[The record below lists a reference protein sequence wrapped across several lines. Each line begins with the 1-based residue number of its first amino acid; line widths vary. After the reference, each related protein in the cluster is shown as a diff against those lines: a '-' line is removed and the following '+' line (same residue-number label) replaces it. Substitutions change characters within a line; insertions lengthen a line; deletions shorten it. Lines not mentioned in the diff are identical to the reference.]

1 MQADVAD
8 VAQVRACAAA
18 VIAEFGRV
26 DSLVNAAGLTARGT
40 LLDTT
45 PELFDAHIA
54 VNLKAPFFLMQAVV
68 ADLVARKAPGTIVS
82 IISTSAHAGQPYL
95 APYVAAKAGLA
106 GLTRNAAHAH
116 RWDRIR
122 INGLNIGWTDT
133 EGEDATQRRFHGAD
147 DDWRAKA
154 GAVTADG
161 QARAGRRDRRVRG
174 VSAVGSLR
182 RGHRLGDRLG
192 PERAGRYGLM
202 RIGLLGLGRIGA
214 FHAETLAGLPA
225 VEELVLSDPVP
236 ELAEQAAGRFGGRI
250 AGSPEAVLASGV
262 DGVVIAAPTRLHAE
276 LLDLCVAAG
285 LPTFCEKP
293 LAHDSREAVR
303 LARRV
308 ADTDVQ
314 VQIGYPRRF
323 DPAFAAARAAVADG
337 DLGTVHTVRSTTLDP
352 APPPRAYLAA
362 SGGIFRDCAV
372 HDYNAVRWVTGQE
385 VIEVYAVG
393 TNQDA
398 EWFGELDDVHTASA
412 VLTLDGGA
420 LAVVSNTR
428 YNARGHDVRL
438 EVHGTRDSL
447 AAGLGP
453 RLPLRSAE
461 PGVSFP
467 DGKPFTFF
475 MDRLAEAFRTELTAF
490 TEVVAGLRA
499 SPCTVLD
506 ALETGWVAEAC
517 TLSLREH
524 RPVQIEEVRIS

>member
-1 MQADVAD
+1 
-8 VAQVRACAAA
+8 
-18 VIAEFGRV
+18 
-26 DSLVNAAGLTARGT
+26 
-40 LLDTT
+40 
-45 PELFDAHIA
+45 
-54 VNLKAPFFLMQAVV
+54 
-68 ADLVARKAPGTIVS
+68 
-82 IISTSAHAGQPYL
+82 
-95 APYVAAKAGLA
+95 
-106 GLTRNAAHAH
+106 
-116 RWDRIR
+116 
-122 INGLNIGWTDT
+122 
-133 EGEDATQRRFHGAD
+133 
-147 DDWRAKA
+147 
-154 GAVTADG
+154 
-161 QARAGRRDRRVRG
+161 
-174 VSAVGSLR
+174 
-182 RGHRLGDRLG
+182 
-192 PERAGRYGLM
+192 M

-214 FHAETLAGLPA
+214 LHAETLAGLPA
-225 VEELVLSDPVP
+225 VEELVLTDPVP
-236 ELAEQAAGRFGGRI
+236 ELAEKAAARFGARI

-276 LLDLCVAAG
+276 LIELCVAAG

-293 LAHDSREAVR
+293 LAHDSHEAVR

-308 ADTDVQ
+308 ADTHVQ

-323 DPAFAAARAAVADG
+323 DPAFAAARAAVAGG

-352 APPPRAYLAA
+352 APPPRAYLAV

-372 HDYNAVRWVTGQE
+372 HDYDAVRWVTGQE

-438 EVHGTRDSL
+438 EVHGSRDSL

-467 DGKPFTFF
+467 DGEPFTFF

-506 ALETGWVAEAC
+506 AVETGWVAEAC

>member
-1 MQADVAD
+1 M
-8 VAQVRACAAA
+8 
-18 VIAEFGRV
+18 
-26 DSLVNAAGLTARGT
+26 
-40 LLDTT
+40 
-45 PELFDAHIA
+45 
-54 VNLKAPFFLMQAVV
+54 
-68 ADLVARKAPGTIVS
+68 
-82 IISTSAHAGQPYL
+82 
-95 APYVAAKAGLA
+95 
-106 GLTRNAAHAH
+106 
-116 RWDRIR
+116 
-122 INGLNIGWTDT
+122 
-133 EGEDATQRRFHGAD
+133 
-147 DDWRAKA
+147 
-154 GAVTADG
+154 
-161 QARAGRRDRRVRG
+161 
-174 VSAVGSLR
+174 
-182 RGHRLGDRLG
+182 RL
-192 PERAGRYGLM
+192 
-202 RIGLLGLGRIGA
+202 GLLGLGRIGA

-236 ELAEQAAGRFGGRI
+236 ALAEQAAGRLGARI
-250 AGSPEAVLASGV
+250 AGSPGAVLASGV
-262 DGVVIAAPTRLHAE
+262 DGMVIAAPTGLHAE
-276 LLDLCVAAG
+276 LIELCVAAG

-293 LAHDSREAVR
+293 VARDSDEAAR

-308 ADTDVQ
+308 ADADVQ

-337 DLGTVHTVRSTTLDP
+337 DLGVVHTVRSTTLDP

-372 HDYNAVRWVTGQE
+372 HDFDAVRWVTGQE
-385 VIEVYAVG
+385 VTEVYAAG
-393 TNQDA
+393 TNQGA
-398 EWFGELDDVHTASA
+398 EWFGELGDVHTASA

-453 RLPLRSAE
+453 GLPLRSAE

-475 MDRLAEAFRTELTAF
+475 MDRLAGAFRAELAAF
-490 TEVVAGLRA
+490 TEVVAGRRA

-506 ALETGWVAEAC
+506 AIETGWVAEAC

-524 RPVQIEEVRIS
+524 RPVQIEEVRIPTTVPRQGWRHGQSPRRVADAGGLDPDQVLGFALGPRVVPGADDRHDAPPPGEPRPAGSSEYGSTLFNRAVRPHTRRRLPGGRPRRASYPGNASRGEPRGGIPTAHLACCGPSEAAGSVAVKRLR

>member
-1 MQADVAD
+1 
-8 VAQVRACAAA
+8 
-18 VIAEFGRV
+18 
-26 DSLVNAAGLTARGT
+26 
-40 LLDTT
+40 
-45 PELFDAHIA
+45 
-54 VNLKAPFFLMQAVV
+54 
-68 ADLVARKAPGTIVS
+68 
-82 IISTSAHAGQPYL
+82 
-95 APYVAAKAGLA
+95 
-106 GLTRNAAHAH
+106 
-116 RWDRIR
+116 
-122 INGLNIGWTDT
+122 
-133 EGEDATQRRFHGAD
+133 
-147 DDWRAKA
+147 
-154 GAVTADG
+154 
-161 QARAGRRDRRVRG
+161 
-174 VSAVGSLR
+174 
-182 RGHRLGDRLG
+182 
-192 PERAGRYGLM
+192 M

-236 ELAEQAAGRFGGRI
+236 ELAEQAAGRFGARI

-276 LLDLCVAAG
+276 LIELCVAAG

-293 LAHDSREAVR
+293 LAHDSHEAVR

-308 ADTDVQ
+308 ADTHVQ

-453 RLPLRSAE
+453 GLPLRSAE

-490 TEVVAGLRA
+490 TEVVAGARLRA
-499 SPCTVLD
+499 QFWMRSRPAGWPRPARCRCASTARSRSRKSGSHNPGYAGAVPKTASGGRLRTDVRPPSYWRNELRIDPALIRYGCPRLVLGEEDQGIVSPLLWTSID
-506 ALETGWVAEAC
+506 VA
-517 TLSLREH
+517 R
-524 RPVQIEEVRIS
+524 VDRIWLP

>member
-1 MQADVAD
+1 
-8 VAQVRACAAA
+8 
-18 VIAEFGRV
+18 
-26 DSLVNAAGLTARGT
+26 
-40 LLDTT
+40 
-45 PELFDAHIA
+45 
-54 VNLKAPFFLMQAVV
+54 
-68 ADLVARKAPGTIVS
+68 
-82 IISTSAHAGQPYL
+82 
-95 APYVAAKAGLA
+95 
-106 GLTRNAAHAH
+106 
-116 RWDRIR
+116 
-122 INGLNIGWTDT
+122 
-133 EGEDATQRRFHGAD
+133 
-147 DDWRAKA
+147 
-154 GAVTADG
+154 
-161 QARAGRRDRRVRG
+161 
-174 VSAVGSLR
+174 
-182 RGHRLGDRLG
+182 
-192 PERAGRYGLM
+192 M

-236 ELAEQAAGRFGGRI
+236 ELTEQAAGRFGGRI
-250 AGSPEAVLASGV
+250 AESPEAVLASGV

-276 LLDLCVAAG
+276 LIELCVAAG
-285 LPTFCEKP
+285 RPTFCEKP
-293 LAHDSREAVR
+293 LAHDSHEAVR
-303 LARRV
+303 LASRV
-308 ADTDVQ
+308 AGTDVQ

-337 DLGTVHTVRSTTLDP
+337 DLGVVHTVRSTTLDP

-372 HDYNAVRWVTGQE
+372 HDYDAVRWVTGQE
-385 VIEVYAVG
+385 VIEVYAAG

-453 RLPLRSAE
+453 GLPLRSAE

-475 MDRLAEAFRTELTAF
+475 MDRLAEAFRAELTAF
-490 TEVVAGLRA
+490 TEVVAGRRA

-506 ALETGWVAEAC
+506 AVETGWVAEAC

-524 RPVQIEEVRIS
+524 RPVRIEEVRIP